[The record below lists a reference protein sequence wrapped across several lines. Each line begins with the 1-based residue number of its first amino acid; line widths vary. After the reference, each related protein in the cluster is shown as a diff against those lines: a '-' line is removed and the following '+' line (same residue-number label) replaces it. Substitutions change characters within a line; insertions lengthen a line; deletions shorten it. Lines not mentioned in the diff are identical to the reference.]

1 MLKGPSRF
9 AARSRCMGDDE
20 PLHGAALKETVC
32 RTATL
37 HHTGWGEGGE
47 RAQAYLYFDRSWG
60 TVRANL
66 KKRFEQGPQDWAPWL
81 KQLEVWRALQA
92 AQAA

>member
-1 MLKGPSRF
+1 M
-9 AARSRCMGDDE
+9 DD
-20 PLHGAALKETVC
+20 TSTRV
-32 RTATL
+32 TL

-47 RAQAYLYFDRSWG
+47 WDPAYLYFDRSWG

-81 KQLEVWRALQA
+81 KQLEVWRAQQATQA
-92 AQAA
+92 AQAAQAAQQVQMPASQAGR